1 MIIECPSCGARAKI
15 PESKEGAK
23 VRCVECERIYVAKDA
38 TAPSRGG
45 GRGKT
50 QSSSAVPIGIGAA
63 VVALVMI
70 LVMMRGDNEA
80 GTPEV
85 EEPVVEVQKAKA
97 QDDIGWDSPVV
108 KRLRK
113 LHDLGF
119 DGDEFGLQSA
129 ISWPHAW
136 ARVQRTAE
144 DEPLNLAGYEGL
156 TTAEKDVFR
165 SELLG
170 SMTAAEAANLV
181 GGWKPFDGSVVTIDD
196 DTAVAQLALEPR
208 TDEIGTGTRNIEWRL
223 VKSGNKWLV
232 WSWERWMSEREL
244 KSDRVARTKNYEKK
258 TLSDGSKVIEGEP
271 GPIAYMDETTMEM
284 RAEIDGLIAQLLDL
298 ELPAKQLTQ
307 VKAEIVLH
315 GKHAIPP
322 LLTKFYEI
330 NQPGTLD
337 DDSAMRAQLLHTMLG
352 DITGYVTT
360 FAAHEALGATKERR
374 DSGVRQWFGWYNRKF
389 KRFETAS
396 PNAEPEP
403 DALEAELLE
412 GLSEAEK
419 REYEKQKRIIEQQER
434 AKAKKSGS

>member
-38 TAPSRGG
+38 TAPKGG
-45 GRGKT
+45 RGRGKT
-50 QSSSAVPIGIGAA
+50 QSSSALPIGIGAG
-63 VVALVMI
+63 VVALVLI
-70 LVMMRGDNEA
+70 LFMMRGKNEA
-80 GTPEV
+80 GTAEI
-85 EEPVVEVQKAKA
+85 EEPEIEVQTAKVE
-97 QDDIGWDSPVV
+97 DDLGWDSPVV

-113 LHDLGF
+113 LHDMGF

-136 ARVQRTAE
+136 ARAQRASE

-156 TTAEKDVFR
+156 TTDEKDTFR
-165 SELLG
+165 SATLATL
-170 SMTAAEAANLV
+170 TAQEPINLV
-181 GGWKPFDGSVVTIDD
+181 GAWKPFDGSVVTIDD
-196 DTAVAQLALEPR
+196 ATAVARLALEPR
-208 TDEIGTGTRNIEWRL
+208 TEAIGNGTRNVEWHL
-223 VKSGNKWLV
+223 VKQNNKWLV
-232 WSWERWMSEREL
+232 WSWERWLSEREM
-244 KSDRVARTKNYEKK
+244 KADRVARTKNYAKK
-258 TLSDGSKVIEGEP
+258 TLSDGSRVIEGEP
-271 GPIAYMDETTMEM
+271 GPIPYMDETSMEL
-284 RAEIDGLIAQLLDL
+284 RTEIDGLIAELLDL
-298 ELPAKQLTQ
+298 ELPAKRLTQ

-322 LLTKFYEI
+322 LLTRFYEI
-330 NQPGTLD
+330 NKPGTLD
-337 DDSAMRAQLLHTMLG
+337 DDNAMRAQLLHTMLG

-374 DSGVRQWFGWYNRKF
+374 DSGVKQWFGWYNRKF

-396 PNAEPEP
+396 PDAEPEP

-412 GLSEAEK
+412 GMSEAER